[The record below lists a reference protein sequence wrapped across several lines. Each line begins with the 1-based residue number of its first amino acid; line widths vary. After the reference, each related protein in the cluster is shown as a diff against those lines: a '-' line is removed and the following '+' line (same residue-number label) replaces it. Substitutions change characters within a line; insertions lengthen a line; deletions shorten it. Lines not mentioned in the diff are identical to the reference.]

1 MSKGEKVTV
10 HNLYSGSWLS
20 NCYVLISRD
29 STGLSHAAVVDPSAD
44 ANKICDF
51 LRASGASLDMIILTH
66 GHFDHIMSLDSLR
79 ALTGAEAYIHAS
91 DAELLSD
98 GYKNA
103 YSVFFSEDF
112 SQKKADKTLFDGEIL
127 ALGNEKMKV
136 IHLPGHTQG
145 SIGLIGDGF
154 LITGDTLF
162 DGGIG
167 RTDLYGGNSMQLYAS
182 IGKLRELDEN
192 LMIYPGHGSSAS
204 LGHSLDGIF

>member
-1 MSKGEKVTV
+1 MTI
-10 HNLYSGSWLS
+10 HNLYYGSWRS
-20 NCYVLISRD
+20 NCYVLISKD
-29 STGLSHAAVVDPSAD
+29 TSGASCAAVVDPSAD
-44 ANKICDF
+44 ANKIIEF
-51 LRASGASLDMIILTH
+51 LKKNGASLDMIILTH

-79 ALTGAEAYIHAS
+79 ALTDAEAYIHAS

-103 YSVFFSEDF
+103 YSVFFSDDF
-112 SQKKADKTLFDGEIL
+112 SQKKAEKTLFDGEIL
-127 ALGNEKMKV
+127 TLGDEKMKV

-167 RTDLYGGNSMQLYAS
+167 RTDLYGGDSMQLYAS
-182 IGKLRELDEN
+182 IGRLRELDEN
-192 LMIYPGHGSSAS
+192 LMIYPGHGNSAT
-204 LGHSLDGIF
+204 LGHALDGIF